1 MHSTRLTLM
10 ETFPLLKGRSC
21 HMTIARSL
29 DGFQSLVTGTHVEF
43 NVLRSGDGEEKFCYG
58 G

>member
-1 MHSTRLTLM
+1 MM

-29 DGFQSLVTGTHVEF
+29 DGFQSLVTDAHMEI
-43 NVLRSGDGEEKFCYG
+43 NVLRSTDLEEEFCYG